1 MYRSIKEVFS
11 RKFAPWK
18 IRISDED
25 LFLGNKKIIP
35 TREWHLRWVM
45 QENQRGTYIEYYGIH
60 NKRGHLHGRIYE
72 NGCEEDLDV
81 LKEYIAYSPT
91 VPGDRE
97 KRTREF
103 ESYNK
108 KLIKEL
114 KQKGLM

>member
-18 IRISDED
+18 IKISDDD

-35 TREWHLRWVM
+35 TREWHLGWVM

-60 NKRGHLHGRIYE
+60 DKRGHLHGRIYE

-81 LKEYIAYSPT
+81 LKEYIAYSPS

-103 ESYNK
+103 ESYNR

-114 KQKGLM
+114 KQKGLI

>member
-1 MYRSIKEVFS
+1 MYHSIKEIFS

-18 IRISDED
+18 IKISDDD
-25 LFLGNKKIIP
+25 LFLGNKKVMP
-35 TREWHLRWVM
+35 NREWYLRWVM

-60 NKRGHLHGRIYE
+60 DKRGHLHGRIYD

-81 LKEYIAYSPT
+81 LKEYIAYSPS

-103 ESYNK
+103 ESYNRN
-108 KLIKEL
+108 LIQEL
-114 KQKGLM
+114 KYKGLI